1 MLFLFCFEQ
10 FAYLY
15 PIERSKC
22 HYRLHRRNFFTWF
35 RGEKMT
41 VHEFLDWAAKA
52 YGTMEIIKMPTK
64 EQSDY
69 LLNPLRYEKV
79 LVSDEGRGVYRLP
92 QTEYELL
99 TFRAVGFGM
108 TCA

>member
-1 MLFLFCFEQ
+1 
-10 FAYLY
+10 
-15 PIERSKC
+15 
-22 HYRLHRRNFFTWF
+22 
-35 RGEKMT
+35 
-41 VHEFLDWAAKA
+41 
-52 YGTMEIIKMPTK
+52 MPTK

-99 TFRAVGFGM
+99 TFRAAGFGM